1 MTHLSL
7 CSSQDDTMPNY
18 PNCDCGDDYEQA
30 SKAAQE
36 KCDGRTRCSVNSRHD
51 AVSHGLTSVTLKCRS
66 CGNIF
71 RIDWD

>member
-30 SKAAQE
+30 TKARCDDRT
-36 KCDGRTRCSVNSRHD
+36 KCSPDARHD
-51 AVSHGLTSVTLKCRS
+51 AVSHGLTSVTLKCRL
-66 CGNIF
+66 CGGIF
-71 RIDWD
+71 RRDWD